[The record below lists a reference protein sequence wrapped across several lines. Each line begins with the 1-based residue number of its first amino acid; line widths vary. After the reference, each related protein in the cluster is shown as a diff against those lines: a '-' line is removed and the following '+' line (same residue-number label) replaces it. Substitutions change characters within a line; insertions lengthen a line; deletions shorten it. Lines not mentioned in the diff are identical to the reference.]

1 MFQTFQTNMFQMK
14 ALNGQWL
21 LVDIL
26 PRTNLLGAQD
36 FKRLDI
42 FLGIMSHSSAMLQE
56 IL

>member
-1 MFQTFQTNMFQMK
+1 MK